1 MKRPET
7 PPSDDD
13 PFNLDVDSPNK
24 EEPGAQKTQPT
35 LWMSENRL
43 SLKTQ
48 QMPLEMKELG
58 SPQIK
63 FSFDENIGKRR
74 ETNIWDDCGYEEA
87 EISALS

>member
-1 MKRPET
+1 LEFITEHSISKALRPDFNMKRPET

-43 SLKTQ
+43 SLKT
-48 QMPLEMKELG
+48 
-58 SPQIK
+58 
-63 FSFDENIGKRR
+63 
-74 ETNIWDDCGYEEA
+74 
-87 EISALS
+87 